1 MVEFAH
7 GIGGTHSSVVDSCV
21 VVLYVDGSCDGG
33 GVLMS
38 PNVTNGDN
46 DDGSC
51 DGGGVFMSPN
61 VGLDNIETVV
71 GLYVGL

>member
-1 MVEFAH
+1 
-7 GIGGTHSSVVDSCV
+7 
-21 VVLYVDGSCDGG
+21 
-33 GVLMS
+33 MS
-38 PNVTNGDN
+38 PNVTSGDN